1 VKLRKIQSEVVSA
14 MGQKL
19 VSYFDA
25 AKVKG
30 GLKAQTKLAMITKM
44 SSTAATAAPDSSE
57 NIALFEKAMS
67 MI

>member
-1 VKLRKIQSEVVSA
+1 

-19 VSYFDA
+19 VSYFAA
-25 AKVKG
+25 AKTKG

-44 SSTAATAAPDSSE
+44 SSVAANVAPDSPE